1 MALILRLSGVGRD
14 AWMAAWQDPHNAA
27 EWLSDSRS
35 RPQRGTGMRLVEP
48 FVSIPT
54 MFSST
59 EKGKRTSWNPTV
71 RSLVTTAVR
80 GSMSIQHVPKRAEQ
94 LYCHSLE
101 GID

>member
-27 EWLSDSRS
+27 EWLSDSCS
-35 RPQRGTGMRLVEP
+35 RPQRGNGMRLVEP

-59 EKGKRTSWNPTV
+59 EKGKRTPWTCIV
-71 RSLVTTAVR
+71 RVQPLIMPRDSLR
-80 GSMSIQHVPKRAEQ
+80 DGGSE
-94 LYCHSLE
+94 
-101 GID
+101 